1 MKCGPPHVLR
11 RVPRG
16 DMSNAAE
23 CQRIS
28 SQSKMETVL
37 VSVCSVVCLFEHVLC
52 TRATIPLHCCFKSGV
67 SSVEQLNVGGTS
79 FVYTEVT
86 CNTACHFRPPVF
98 RVRALRMSNF
108 VVTVGDECVSLTTAS
123 QSTKLSSGSID
134 GLLATVLWVVSAPWN
149 VQLAVNWRL
158 QMQELRCST
167 RSSWHHAIST
177 IV

>member
-28 SQSKMETVL
+28 SQSKIETVL
-37 VSVCSVVCLFEHVLC
+37 W
-52 TRATIPLHCCFKSGV
+52 
-67 SSVEQLNVGGTS
+67 S
-79 FVYTEVT
+79 FVSGAIECRWDLIRLYRLEVT

-134 GLLATVLWVVSAPWN
+134 GLLATVWWVVSAPWN